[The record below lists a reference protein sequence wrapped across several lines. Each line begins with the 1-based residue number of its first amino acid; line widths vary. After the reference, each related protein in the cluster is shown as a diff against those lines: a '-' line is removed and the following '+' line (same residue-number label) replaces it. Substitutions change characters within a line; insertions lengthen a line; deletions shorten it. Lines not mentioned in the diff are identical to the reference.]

1 MSATAVVALFEALA
15 PELQVLLVD
24 LVKAFHS
31 KDDAAAR
38 AALEAALRLQ
48 FEARQPQ

>member
-1 MSATAVVALFEALA
+1 MDAAAIIALLEALA
-15 PELQVLLVD
+15 PEIQMLLID
-24 LVKAFHS
+24 LIKAFHS
-31 KDDAAAR
+31 GDDATAR

>member
-1 MSATAVVALFEALA
+1 MSLEALIALFGALA
-15 PELQVLLVD
+15 PEIQVLLVD
-24 LVKAFHS
+24 LVKAFHG